1 MNGLPIKISVII
13 PIYNVSEYLNM
24 SLGSC
29 AEQTLNDVE
38 FICVNDGSTDD
49 SLEIVKAFAEKDHRF
64 RIIDK
69 ENGGISSARNA
80 GLDAALGE
88 YIMFL
93 DADDYLEPNACER
106 VWLEKLEAPTDVV
119 IFSANIFP
127 RNPMPIPWYYA
138 VLTCPTRRYWE
149 FESKVLF
156 EEPSAKPFIW
166 HQAFKKSIIDEH
178 NIRFDENIKQG
189 EDQIFIF
196 KFYPYAENFC
206 FLQDRLYNYRWYR
219 ENSAM
224 WKFTQNG
231 NLDGR
236 IEAHLL
242 VVEAI
247 AKHWHSE
254 GFIEKYGLEFT
265 KWAMDFLAVD
275 ILDKK
280 VQSKE
285 KHFASMKDIANTYG
299 LRKYFSKLSGK
310 SRKLAKR
317 IPKV

>member
-38 FICVNDGSTDD
+38 FICVNDGSTDN
-49 SLEIVKAFAEKDHRF
+49 SLEIVKSFAEKDHRF

-69 ENGGISSARNA
+69 ENGGVSSARNA

-106 VWLEKLEAPTDVV
+106 VWLEKLEAPTDIV
-119 IFSANIFP
+119 IFSSNIFP

-138 VLTCPTRRYWE
+138 VLSCPTRRYWE

-156 EEPSAKPFIW
+156 EEPSTKPFIW

-178 NIRFDENIKQG
+178 NIRFDEDIKQG

-196 KFYPYAENFC
+196 KFYPHANNFC
-206 FLQDRLYNYRWYR
+206 FLQDKLYNYRWYR

-224 WKFTQNG
+224 WRFTNSG
-231 NLDGR
+231 NMDAR
-236 IEAHLL
+236 IEEHIL
-242 VVEAI
+242 VIKSI
-247 AKHWHSE
+247 AKYWSSE
-254 GFIEKYGLEFT
+254 GFIEKYGKEFT
-265 KWAMDFLAVD
+265 DWAMDFVGSD
-275 ILDKK
+275 FFDKETH
-280 VQSKE
+280 SKE
-285 KHFASMKDIANTYG
+285 KHLASMKEIVNTYG
-299 LRKYFSKLSGK
+299 LRQFFSKLSGK
-310 SRKLAKR
+310 SRKFAKK